1 MRETA
6 GREKTK
12 TLELQGFRLGEE
24 EISMRKWKREPNR
37 SFGYLVTDIMEKKTL
52 LASINVKSENSDSY
66 FQHAAV
72 RFPII
77 KQNEAQIE
85 VETEK
90 KKVFNSF
97 PF

>member
-1 MRETA
+1 
-6 GREKTK
+6 
-12 TLELQGFRLGEE
+12 
-24 EISMRKWKREPNR
+24 
-37 SFGYLVTDIMEKKTL
+37 MEKKTL

-66 FQHAAV
+66 FQPAAV

-85 VETEK
+85 VKTEQK
-90 KKVFNSF
+90 EDFNSF